1 MINFY
6 QLQKKMSNKPCGLSK
21 KVSWLLL
28 CSIKWE
34 KVGQNLS
41 FTGKFAFFPKKLCF
55 QLFNNLVGSKE
66 LILLQTQ
73 KRWKNLEDPYKP
85 SFEVC
90 HTWKNE
96 KKGAIIFSSLGRLPF
111 FFKKLC
117 FQQPL
122 ICWRND
128 LITSIVIVK
137 KPFEHLK
144 TVPGGLSQLIF
155 LRKVSQNLLL
165 QREQLI
171 FEKNL
176 AIDLLGPRDKLLSIA
191 KKGKQTLWSLKKSS
205 LTFVIFDKMRK
216 NRPKSFFHWK
226 VCIFSKI
233 LCFQLF
239 NNLVGPEELML

>member
-6 QLQKKMSNKPCGLSK
+6 QLQKKMSNKPCGPSK

-34 KVGQNLS
+34 KVGQNFS

-55 QLFNNLVGSKE
+55 QLFNNLVGPKE
-66 LILLQTQ
+66 LVKLPTQ

-96 KKGAIIFSSLGRLPF
+96 KKGPIVFFLTGKIAF

-137 KPFEHLK
+137 KPFEHLQ
-144 TVPGGLSQLIF
+144 TVPVGLSQLIF
-155 LRKVSQNLLL
+155 LRKVSQNLLSPW
-165 QREQLI
+165 EQLI

-191 KKGKQTLWSLKKSS
+191 KRTSNKPCGPSKKISWSLLCSIKGEKVGQNLFFTGKFAFFPKK
-205 LTFVIFDKMRK
+205 L
-216 NRPKSFFHWK
+216 
-226 VCIFSKI
+226 
-233 LCFQLF
+233 
-239 NNLVGPEELML
+239 